1 MYWWSGNIPS
11 SHIHSNCFPP
21 YLNIISRSVLTFAG
35 KLSVVLAG
43 TLVAADDALDV
54 LLAVD
59 LGSTVAALRVGA
71 IRLGAGRGAATARGL
86 SLDAGEHVLAMALDQ
101 GQHVGAVS
109 GIDARTGTRSGTG
122 VMATGGSTIGA
133 GQAAG
138 QILLDAR
145 MMGGS
150 RLIEAGARE
159 ILLDHRRLLAG
170 HAARSGTAA
179 ARRHAAGGGARSGG
193 GGVQVTAEGGRR
205 FVPGAVWR
213 DAQPH
218 RAGQAD
224 VEGRQLRAGL
234 RARIEEAGSRG
245 RGGAH
250 DAAAVHAQ
258 RIVRNNFGGRV
269 GTRGIIAG
277 IHFVRTWYG
286 SHFGFDR
293 VLGSSF

>member
-1 MYWWSGNIPS
+1 
-11 SHIHSNCFPP
+11 
-21 YLNIISRSVLTFAG
+21 
-35 KLSVVLAG
+35 VLAG

-145 MMGGS
+145 MMAGS
-150 RLIEAGARE
+150 RLIEAA
-159 ILLDHRRLLAG
+159 I
-170 HAARSGTAA
+170 
-179 ARRHAAGGGARSGG
+179 
-193 GGVQVTAEGGRR
+193 
-205 FVPGAVWR
+205 
-213 DAQPH
+213 
-218 RAGQAD
+218 
-224 VEGRQLRAGL
+224 
-234 RARIEEAGSRG
+234 
-245 RGGAH
+245 
-250 DAAAVHAQ
+250 
-258 RIVRNNFGGRV
+258 N
-269 GTRGIIAG
+269 
-277 IHFVRTWYG
+277 
-286 SHFGFDR
+286 
-293 VLGSSF
+293 